1 MKRKVYLFLVFI
13 ILITMLTGC
22 WSRRELNDLA
32 IVVGMGIDKSGDQ
45 FKVTAQIINPE
56 EIASKKGGSGNTPFI
71 VYSYTGDTI
80 YEAIRKM
87 TKKSPRKL
95 YAAHLRLLIIG
106 DELASEEGIGKALD
120 LFSRDP
126 ELRTDYFV
134 IVAKKTTAE
143 QVLKILT
150 VPLEKINANK
160 IFESLEDS
168 EKSWAATRGVTIDE
182 LISEIVFKGQNPLL
196 TGIQIFGDPKE
207 GERMESLQ
215 STSTEPNLLFPGL
228 AAFKKDKLIGW
239 LDETESK
246 GANYILDKVKSTII
260 NVPCP
265 KDDGFIGIELV
276 RSKTNITGSVKNE
289 MPIVN
294 ISVQSEASV
303 GDVECTDTDLSKN
316 ANIQDLEAKT
326 EEDIKSKIE
335 AALKIAQKD
344 FESDVFGLGVVI
356 HQEAPKYW
364 KRNAENWDNEFIDLT
379 VNVNVDV
386 KIRRIGTVGNSFLK
400 ELKE

>member
-1 MKRKVYLFLVFI
+1 MIRKVCLFLVFV
-13 ILITMLTGC
+13 ILVTMLTGC
-22 WSRRELNDLA
+22 WSRRELNELA
-32 IVVGMGIDKSGDQ
+32 IVVGMGVDKSGDQ

-56 EIASKKGGSGNTPFI
+56 EVASKKGGGGNTPFV

-87 TKKSPRKL
+87 TKKAPRKL

-106 DELASEEGIGKALD
+106 DELASEKGIGKALD

-160 IFESLEDS
+160 IFQSLEDS
-168 EKSWAATRGVTIDE
+168 EKAWAATRGVKIDE

-196 TGIQIFGDPKE
+196 TGIQIIGDPKE
-207 GERMESLQ
+207 GEKMESLQ
-215 STSTEPNLLFPGL
+215 STATEPTLLFSGL

-246 GANYILDKVKSTII
+246 GANYITDKVKSTIV

-265 KDDGFIGIELV
+265 NDDGFIGIELV
-276 RSKTNITGSVKNE
+276 RSKTNTTGSVKNE
-289 MPIVN
+289 IPLVN
-294 ISVQSEASV
+294 VSVQSEANV
-303 GDVECTDTDLSKN
+303 GDVECTDVDLRKN
-316 ANIQDLEAKT
+316 ATIRNIETKT

-335 AALKIAQKD
+335 AALKKAQKE
-344 FESDVFGLGVVI
+344 FESDVFGFGEVI
-356 HQEAPKYW
+356 HQEAPKFW
-364 KRNAENWDNEFIDLT
+364 KRNAENWDDEFVDLP

-386 KIRRIGTVGNSFLK
+386 KIRRIGTVGNSFIK
-400 ELKE
+400 D